1 MDDVGCWRTP
11 LDLNDDDGILVRPSD
26 VVPTDVPRVDGEV
39 LLDAEPAVLF
49 LYWLVELDDLTV
61 PEVHR
66 SAFPDREVYRPDGV
80 RDALLPITVR
90 PVALPP
96 D

>member
-1 MDDVGCWRTP
+1 
-11 LDLNDDDGILVRPSD
+11 VRPSD
-26 VVPTDVPRVDGEV
+26 VVLTDVPRVDGEV
-39 LLDAEPAVLF
+39 LVDCVARDLPDVVLDAEPVVLF
-49 LYWLVELDDLTV
+49 LYWFVELDDLTV

-66 SAFPDREVYRPDGV
+66 SAFPEREVYRPDGV
-80 RDALLPITVR
+80 RAALLPITVR